1 MLQLFH
7 LKHYIIFLLLGI
19 SLDNSTGIYA
29 VACKMC
35 LPVRLDNTTNS
46 KLKGTKFVC
55 HVFGLDDQNQ
65 KAFQMETAG

>member
-1 MLQLFH
+1 
-7 LKHYIIFLLLGI
+7 
-19 SLDNSTGIYA
+19 
-29 VACKMC
+29 MC

-65 KAFQMETAG
+65 KAFQMETAGWKNDFIGGIIALTLWYSVAKQLQKGKSFLWG

>member
-1 MLQLFH
+1 
-7 LKHYIIFLLLGI
+7 
-19 SLDNSTGIYA
+19 
-29 VACKMC
+29 MC

-65 KAFQMETAG
+65 KLFKWKLLDEKMISSEALLRSRYDTA

>member
-1 MLQLFH
+1 
-7 LKHYIIFLLLGI
+7 
-19 SLDNSTGIYA
+19 
-29 VACKMC
+29 MC
-35 LPVRLDNTTNS
+35 LPVRLDNTTHS

>member
-1 MLQLFH
+1 
-7 LKHYIIFLLLGI
+7 
-19 SLDNSTGIYA
+19 
-29 VACKMC
+29 MC

-65 KAFQMETAG
+65 KLFKWKLLDEKNDFIGGIIALTL

>member
-1 MLQLFH
+1 
-7 LKHYIIFLLLGI
+7 
-19 SLDNSTGIYA
+19 
-29 VACKMC
+29 MC

-65 KAFQMETAG
+65 KLFKWKLLDEKNDFIAGIIALTLWYSVAKQLQKGKSFLWG